1 MRFAVHRALRER
13 LADARRPAPARAVPR
28 PARAGRVPGGHGPG
42 ADRRDRRQRRRRH
55 HDLQRDGR
63 PDRADPA
70 VDLPDHD
77 RHPGH
82 RPGDGGAARRGH
94 RAGPVG
100 PHPRPVRGAPD
111 GVRDGRPA
119 DRQRRQHRRRVLR
132 GGGRA
137 RDLRD
142 LALPGR
148 ADRRGR
154 HLGAGHQ
161 GQLSDGRARLPD
173 ASSSCSSPTSSRR
186 SWPTPTGAQ
195 VGTRAGDA
203 VVRPRRRPSCCCS
216 SPSSAR
222 RSPRTCSST

>member
-1 MRFAVHRALRER
+1 MRFPFTRAARAPR
-13 LADARRPAPARAVPR
+13 RPRRPAPARAVPR
-28 PARAGRVPGGHGPG
+28 PARAGRVPGRHGPG

-63 PDRADPA
+63 PDRADAA

-82 RPGDGGAARRGH
+82 RPGDGRAARRGH

-111 GVRDGRPA
+111 GVRDGHPA
-119 DRQRRQHRRRVLR
+119 HRQRRQHRRRVLR
-132 GGGRA
+132 RGGRA

-142 LALPGR
+142 LALPRR

-161 GQLSDGRARLPD
+161 GQLPDRRARLPVGH
-173 ASSSCSSPTSSRR
+173 RR
-186 SWPTPTGAQ
+186 VLRLHR
-195 VGTRAGDA
+195 VGDPGRPRLGRGRAGARDA
-203 VVRPRRRPSCCCS
+203 VARPRARPSCCCS
-216 SPSSAR
+216 SRSSAR
-222 RSPRTCSST
+222 RSRRTCSST